1 MTPAGSR
8 RRANPQVHC
17 VYMQMYAAV
26 SPAIFLVVRDAVGY
40 TVGEEILLEWRS
52 SEEEDVDG
60 EAPTVPEPVWEAVQT
75 WPFGSDVPVFEITF
89 EASETIEGFGEVD
102 YIGGEDTVDGFITG
116 ARQVDP
122 LPHEAFA
129 RIVRRHNTT
138 HHHVG

>member
-1 MTPAGSR
+1 MTPPGSR

-17 VYMQMYAAV
+17 VYMQMYAGV
-26 SPAIFLVVRDAVGY
+26 SPAIFLVVRDAAGY
-40 TVGEEILLEWRS
+40 TVGEEILLEWRP

-89 EASETIEGFGEVD
+89 ETAF
-102 YIGGEDTVDGFITG
+102 YILGEDTVDGYITG